1 MVTPKL
7 NLPMT
12 ALVAALILLIGYD
25 GIRLVQDQR
34 FNNALGT
41 NDAAA
46 IGSSED
52 AHRQFARAYSLQQK
66 NDFRAAVRA
75 YAKIEARPR
84 GGLHADIK
92 FNLANLYFREALRHR
107 EAGDED
113 LAMPLIE
120 LAKQNYKE
128 ILRVDSTYWDARYNL
143 ELALN
148 VAPDTEPVDPEGER
162 NPERSPRAITKTPL
176 RENLP

>member
-1 MVTPKL
+1 VTPKFS
-7 NLPMT
+7 LPMM
-12 ALVAALILLIGYD
+12 ALVATLLLEIGYD
-25 GIRLVQDQR
+25 GIRLAQDQR
-34 FNNALGT
+34 FNNALDSD
-41 NDAAA
+41 DAAS
-46 IGSSED
+46 IGGPEN

-66 NDFRAAVRA
+66 NDFKAAVKA
-75 YAKIEARPR
+75 YAAIEARPLS
-84 GGLHADIK
+84 GLQMDIK
-92 FNLANLYFREALRHR
+92 FNLANMYFREALRFR
-107 EAGDED
+107 EAGDDD

-128 ILRVDSTYWDARYNL
+128 ILRADSNNWDARYNL

-148 VAPDTEPVDPEGER
+148 VAPDTERADPEGER